1 MVRTSAQCPLCRC
14 ALLIPDP
21 PPSPTTSD
29 PIPAF
34 SHSREIKN
42 PLNVVVFFLSELG
55 ACTGKDYGAK
65 RTSATPADHSRQFA
79 HPFPDAI
86 NSVRLLAETVEN
98 CRHLA
103 KVDSG
108 TYAPQEEE
116 LDLRQMAESCLG
128 VFGREREAGLV
139 FDLHCPAELA
149 IVSDRLL
156 WRHVLMNLIGN
167 AVKFTLHGG
176 SNSMPPLATGAAD
189 APRVTVRIERAAHS
203 SAVRVEV
210 LDNGPGVDIG
220 DQAKIFGRFAQASRG
235 FNAQGLGSG
244 LGLHLS
250 AKTIQMLRGE
260 LKLTSPLQPL
270 GRGASFGG
278 SSGDSARLLCAPRRP
293 DMREPSYFADP
304 PLCRFPIFC
313 TEFLVPCKFAERL
326 PARSTAAIVPL
337 DVSHARALV
346 PAELRILIVEDD
358 ELNCLVMKTSLEV
371 GFRIV
376 CGNKV
381 IITITHTVE
390 DALEVIGDTA
400 DIEFDV
406 VVSDQHM
413 DMVGGVLKG
422 SELIEQLVARN
433 FARCPV
439 LAIAS
444 ANTEEHEKTA
454 YYASGADIVWPK
466 PYPKNAVLAR
476 EILQTWHG
484 SARGQA
490 AALASSKR
498 RGSSK
503 VVPIIAGGR

>member
-167 AVKFTLHGG
+167 AVKFTMQNHLRERI
-176 SNSMPPLATGAAD
+176 SP
-189 APRVTVRIERAAHS
+189 PRVAVHIERGQHEQG
-203 SAVRVEV
+203 VLRVEV
-210 LDNGPGVDIG
+210 SDNGPGIDAAG
-220 DQAKIFGRFAQASRG
+220 QAFIFGRFAQAGHG
-235 FNAQGLGSG
+235 FQAPERLRSG
-244 LGLHLS
+244 LGLHMS
-250 AKTIQMLRGE
+250 AKIVQVLRGK
-260 LKLTSPLQPL
+260 LDLTSPLQAD
-270 GRGASFGG
+270 GRGTRFG
-278 SSGDSARLLCAPRRP
+278 
-293 DMREPSYFADP
+293 
-304 PLCRFPIFC
+304 
-313 TEFLVPCKFAERL
+313 
-326 PARSTAAIVPL
+326 
-337 DVSHARALV
+337 
-346 PAELRILIVEDD
+346 
-358 ELNCLVMKTSLEV
+358 
-371 GFRIV
+371 
-376 CGNKV
+376 
-381 IITITHTVE
+381 
-390 DALEVIGDTA
+390 
-400 DIEFDV
+400 
-406 VVSDQHM
+406 
-413 DMVGGVLKG
+413 
-422 SELIEQLVARN
+422 
-433 FARCPV
+433 
-439 LAIAS
+439 
-444 ANTEEHEKTA
+444 
-454 YYASGADIVWPK
+454 
-466 PYPKNAVLAR
+466 
-476 EILQTWHG
+476 
-484 SARGQA
+484 
-490 AALASSKR
+490 
-498 RGSSK
+498 
-503 VVPIIAGGR
+503 